1 MPRLTEFAA
10 QVQIMVLL
18 ASLLMCLFWFGPA
31 GALLLL
37 ALILEQRRL
46 APNGT
51 KPQGNILLRCLVGGI
66 IAAIVWAIL
75 VALLIATTGSGNAGL
90 WIVFT
95 PWAFALGE
103 GAALVR
109 RQTSSG

>member
-1 MPRLTEFAA
+1 
-10 QVQIMVLL
+10 MVLL
-18 ASLLMCLFWFGPA
+18 ASLMMCLFWFGPA

-37 ALILEQRRL
+37 ALILEQRRHD
-46 APNGT
+46 PNGT

-66 IAAIVWAIL
+66 IAAIGWAVL
-75 VALLIATTGSGNAGL
+75 VALLVAVTRSGNAGL

-103 GAALVR
+103 GIALAWKR
-109 RQTSSG
+109 TPSEPNGSQ

>member
-1 MPRLTEFAA
+1 MA
-10 QVQIMVLL
+10 LL
-18 ASLLMCLFWFGPA
+18 VSLMMCVFWFGPA

-37 ALILEQRRL
+37 AMILEQRRL

-66 IAAIVWAIL
+66 IAAIGWVIL
-75 VALLIATTGSGNAGL
+75 VGALVVITQSGNAGL

-103 GAALVR
+103 GVALVR
-109 RQTSSG
+109 QRTPPE

>member
-1 MPRLTEFAA
+1 
-10 QVQIMVLL
+10 MVLL

-37 ALILEQRRL
+37 ALVLEQRRHD
-46 APNGT
+46 PNGT

-66 IAAIVWAIL
+66 VAAIVWAIL
-75 VALLIATTGSGNAGL
+75 VALLVAVTRSGNAGL

-103 GAALVR
+103 GIALVWQR
-109 RQTSSG
+109 KPPDADGSG